1 MELIMKLDGSN
12 YNLNFD
18 KNIIL
23 FGKNNLYKNK
33 FINELTNSLTKN
45 KNNILIDGKVFNAND
60 FNIININEETDFSN
74 EFKFT
79 KNNTLRQLIYDDVSK
94 KINEK
99 KIIEYTN
106 EIFDII
112 DEKINNLLDKK
123 INKKSDNNIS
133 FEIEIPN
140 INSIID
146 KFTNIY
152 IDDMLLTD
160 NKISK
165 SMKRKLLYQLY
176 FLDIKKLSNNPTIVI
191 INNFDVYLNSDEIIK
206 VLNEINSL
214 SNNNIHFILSS
225 CNNIFEYIN
234 LKYYNIYKITNR
246 IISINEINKAIKK
259 FLIKNEY
266 KKNNITIEFDE
277 YYNNNEYLISDE
289 EISNIEN
296 FLFSIKP
303 YTINKILNSDNIK
316 LVLSKPN
323 NINQDYIICE
333 NNKEKELFKE
343 ICLLFIDDNENI

>member
-1 MELIMKLDGSN
+1 MELIIKLDGSN

-45 KNNILIDGKVFNAND
+45 KNNILIDGKVFNASD

-106 EIFDII
+106 EMFDII

-123 INKKSDNNIS
+123 VNKKSDNNIS

-225 CNNIFEYIN
+225 CNNIFEYVN

-259 FLIKNEY
+259 FLIKSEY

-289 EISNIEN
+289 EISNIKN

>member
-1 MELIMKLDGSN
+1 MELIIKLDDKN
-12 YNLNFD
+12 CNLNFD

-23 FGKNNLYKNK
+23 FGKNNSYKNK

-45 KNNILIDGKVFNAND
+45 KNNILINGKVFNTND

-79 KNNTLRQLIYDDVSK
+79 KNNTLRQLIYNDISK
-94 KINEK
+94 KINEN

-123 INKKSDNNIS
+123 INKKSDNNIY

-176 FLDIKKLSNNPTIVI
+176 FLD
-191 INNFDVYLNSDEIIK
+191 
-206 VLNEINSL
+206 
-214 SNNNIHFILSS
+214 
-225 CNNIFEYIN
+225 
-234 LKYYNIYKITNR
+234 
-246 IISINEINKAIKK
+246 
-259 FLIKNEY
+259 
-266 KKNNITIEFDE
+266 KKN
-277 YYNNNEYLISDE
+277 YQ
-289 EISNIEN
+289 
-296 FLFSIKP
+296 
-303 YTINKILNSDNIK
+303 
-316 LVLSKPN
+316 
-323 NINQDYIICE
+323 INQQ
-333 NNKEKELFKE
+333 
-343 ICLLFIDDNENI
+343 